1 MRLTLCLHASASAP
15 WAYLLSDDA
24 VVARAGG
31 PADPASGPTLEE
43 LTRDTLAAAGASM
56 PDISRIAVDV
66 GPGRLSAVRAAVSFG
81 NALAFARGLPIAP
94 ILSSAAVA
102 FQAERATGLPTLI
115 VHKSAGGAAYVA
127 RSEAGRLRLRH
138 GPQQETLTAAAAE
151 LRTLALAGF
160 SPEAAMLEAE
170 VVDGG
175 PLEIVPET
183 FLALIPKAEFVEG
196 PIHPVTEQSDLID
209 A

>member
-1 MRLTLCLHASASAP
+1 
-15 WAYLLSDDA
+15 LSEDA
-24 VVARAGG
+24 VIARAGG

-43 LTRDTLAAAGASM
+43 LTRDALAAAGAAL

-102 FQAERATGLPTLI
+102 LQAERAAGLPALI
-115 VHKSAGGAAYVA
+115 VHKSAGGTAYIA

-138 GPQQETLTAAAAE
+138 GPQQETL
-151 LRTLALAGF
+151 AG
-160 SPEAAMLEAE
+160 SPVGAHA
-170 VVDGG
+170 
-175 PLEIVPET
+175 
-183 FLALIPKAEFVEG
+183 
-196 PIHPVTEQSDLID
+196 
-209 A
+209 